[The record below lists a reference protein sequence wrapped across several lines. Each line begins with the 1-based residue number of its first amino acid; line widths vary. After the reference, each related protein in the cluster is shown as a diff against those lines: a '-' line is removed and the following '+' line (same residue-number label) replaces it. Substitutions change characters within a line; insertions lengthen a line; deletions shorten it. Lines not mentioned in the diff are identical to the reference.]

1 MSTWTSKS
9 GSAGLILALA
19 LVAGC
24 DVALA
29 PGGASTA
36 GKAITQAAL
45 AEGAVVVAMPFGYC
59 IDPRS
64 IRRDFAMAARCD
76 LLGVDGP
83 VAEGQAVA
91 ILTAA
96 TAAIA
101 RGATTPDPQTLA
113 ASIEDAQVLQ
123 KGMRD
128 GFPMIQVAA
137 QRAPVEGLS
146 DRHWRTAFIAGGQIV
161 ALSLYAPLGSEALG
175 PEGTFLLADAA
186 RATREATA
194 SRMPAAKAKTGD

>member
-9 GSAGLILALA
+9 ASAGLILSLA

-24 DVALA
+24 DLA
-29 PGGASTA
+29 PGMGPASR
-36 GKAITQAAL
+36 GKAMTQAAL

-83 VAEGQAVA
+83 VAAGQPVA

-101 RGATTPDPQTLA
+101 QGAATPDPETLA

-123 KGMRD
+123 KGIRD

-137 QRAPVEGLS
+137 RRAPVDGLS
-146 DRHWRTAFIAGGQIV
+146 DRHWRTAFVAGGQIV
-161 ALSLYAPLGSEALG
+161 ALALYAPQGSEALG

-186 RATREATA
+186 RATREATTV
-194 SRMPAAKAKTGD
+194 RLPAARARTAN